1 MNKTKMMLTVTG
13 GTMGLAVLVMAYF
26 TWSAFSAKT
35 VALEGDDDEGTAGLE
50 TVLSRAQM
58 LSRKPIYPCAESLEA
73 IESNRTVLADW
84 RSEATKL
91 CVRGDR
97 LFEKTT
103 PAAFKEFL
111 VSDAKRL
118 AALPGRANGVLVK
131 PDFSFGPFKNYISG
145 GMMPAESEL
154 ATLQRKW
161 DDVSTIIEILARSG
175 IAELTGITE
184 KERSEVN
191 GQGAEVKGQRS
202 KVKGNKQSKNRKIE
216 KSKIFSPSSLLSLV
230 GLDETALDKYPHAFS
245 GGERQR
251 LCIAR
256 ALATEPDLLICD
268 EAVSALDLSIRSQVL
283 ELLTG
288 LKEKF
293 GLSLLFIS
301 HDLGVVQHMAD
312 WLLVMNRGKKAE
324 EGPCGQILRAP
335 QEEYT
340 KLLVSSVPK
349 IGKPLT

>member
-216 KSKIFSPSSLLSLV
+216 KSKNPQKEPQTFSYVFSFTTKPSAFVKALNAFVLSERFITVEGFSMSRPRDVIVEALGGGKEKTATTSSSSSRRRRRGAAVEEKKADENKDAQGGLV
-230 GLDETALDKYPHAFS
+230 TDPILDEPFAVTLTVNVRDFRSLEEDKK
-245 GGERQR
+245 E
-251 LCIAR
+251 
-256 ALATEPDLLICD
+256 
-268 EAVSALDLSIRSQVL
+268 EA
-283 ELLTG
+283 
-288 LKEKF
+288 
-293 GLSLLFIS
+293 
-301 HDLGVVQHMAD
+301 
-312 WLLVMNRGKKAE
+312 KK
-324 EGPCGQILRAP
+324 
-335 QEEYT
+335 
-340 KLLVSSVPK
+340 
-349 IGKPLT
+349 